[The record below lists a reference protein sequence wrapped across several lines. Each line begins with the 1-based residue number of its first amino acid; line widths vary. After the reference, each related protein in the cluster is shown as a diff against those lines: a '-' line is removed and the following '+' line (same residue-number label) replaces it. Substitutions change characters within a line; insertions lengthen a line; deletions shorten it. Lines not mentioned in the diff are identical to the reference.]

1 MTLTKSYFYHL
12 MMGSWIKK
20 FFPKIRRNN
29 FWTRF
34 SLKDLTQAEWED
46 LCDGCGLCCL
56 FKFDA
61 EEENKVEF
69 TNVACRL
76 LDCSTCQCK
85 HYEARKKIVPD
96 CSKISLTLLDE
107 RPYWLPTSCA
117 YRLLFENKPLFDWHH
132 LISGDRN
139 TVHEKGISVRGWVVS
154 ETEVPEHEIQN
165 HIIEVQ
171 QK

>member
-1 MTLTKSYFYHL
+1 MTNNKNIFYQIL
-12 MMGSWIKK
+12 IGNWVKK
-20 FFPKIRRNN
+20 LFPRIRRKK

-34 SLKDLTQAEWED
+34 DLKDFTPAEWED

-56 FKFDA
+56 FKFDS
-61 EEENKVEF
+61 EEDNKVEF

-76 LDCSTCQCK
+76 LDCTTCQCM

-96 CSKISLTLLDE
+96 CAKVTLNLLEE
-107 RPYWLPTSCA
+107 RPFWLPSSCA

-132 LISGDRN
+132 LISGNRDS
-139 TVHEKGISVRGWVVS
+139 VHEKGISVRGWAIS
-154 ETEVPEHEIQN
+154 ETEVSDNEIEN

-171 QK
+171 